1 MLYRKSV
8 AAAAKTTGESDD
20 EDEDGLEGGGGYGT
34 DEEVD
39 DALKQLEEYK
49 QKLSISN
56 QKLQKVG
63 QALVKTKAQLKDT
76 ELLVE
81 QSSNGGKVWWK
92 ASKKKDKGKCQ
103 NCDLA
108 SGSSTFLSLIHDLL
122 CSN

>member
-1 MLYRKSV
+1 MNWSRSISVKMRKMTNIASDEEEFKSPPAGSNSGRRGGKSV
-8 AAAAKTTGESDD
+8 AAGAKTTGQSDD

-56 QKLQKVG
+56 KKLQKVG

-76 ELLVE
+76 EL
-81 QSSNGGKVWWK
+81 
-92 ASKKKDKGKCQ
+92 
-103 NCDLA
+103 
-108 SGSSTFLSLIHDLL
+108 
-122 CSN
+122 